1 MDTNPANV
9 EKHLSKKLLNGISSG
24 DRRSQEE
31 LYKQFYS
38 YGMSICLRY
47 TANRQESLEILHDAY
62 LNVFQHID
70 RYDPHRPFTLWFR
83 RILINGAINYYK
95 KNLNHSQNIGLE
107 NISEIPDHGN
117 NASNDLKYS
126 EIILLIQALPI
137 GYRTVFNLYA
147 IEGYDHQEIS
157 DLLGISVG
165 TSKSNLHR
173 ARLKLRTMLKVRNHE
188 EASIKND

>member
-1 MDTNPANV
+1 M
-9 EKHLSKKLLNGISSG
+9 EKYLSKELLNGISSG
-24 DRRSQEE
+24 DRRSQEL

-47 TANRQESLEILHDAY
+47 TANREESLEILHDGY
-62 LNVFQHID
+62 LNVFQNFD

-95 KNLNHSQNIGLE
+95 KNLNHSHNIGLE
-107 NISEIPDHGN
+107 NITELPDLGK
-117 NASNDLKYS
+117 NASSDLKYM
-126 EIILLIQALPI
+126 EIIQVVQALPI
-137 GYRTVFNLYA
+137 RYRTVFNLYA

-157 DLLGISVG
+157 NLLEISVG

-173 ARLKLRTMLKVRNHE
+173 ARQKLRAILTIRNHE
-188 EASIKND
+188 EASTKNDW